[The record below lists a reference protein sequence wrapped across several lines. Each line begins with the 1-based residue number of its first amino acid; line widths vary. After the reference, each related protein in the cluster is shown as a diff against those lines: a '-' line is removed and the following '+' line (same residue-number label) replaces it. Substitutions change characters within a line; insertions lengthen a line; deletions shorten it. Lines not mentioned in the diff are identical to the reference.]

1 MSFSAFK
8 NQFKQKEFSYQL
20 LSDNI
25 YTDICGGLHWPA
37 DVLVRRWCNVGISCS
52 PLDKWFR
59 TYSSSSETQQD
70 TLLLTGLLLIGVL
83 CSLFRKVL
91 KLLVYLSGNY
101 DGCTDVLDT
110 ADPVS
115 GECFRA
121 PCSVPLE
128 TFGLAMIW
136 RQESRSLLT
145 ITVLTLSFIF

>member
-8 NQFKQKEFSYQL
+8 NQFKQKEFSYQR

-37 DVLVRRWCNVGISCS
+37 DVLVRRSCNVGISCS

-91 KLLVYLSGNY
+91 KLLFYLSGTNM
-101 DGCTDVLDT
+101 DVLMYWIQLIQFLESVLELR
-110 ADPVS
+110 AVS
-115 GECFRA
+115 
-121 PCSVPLE
+121 P
-128 TFGLAMIW
+128 
-136 RQESRSLLT
+136 
-145 ITVLTLSFIF
+145 

>member
-8 NQFKQKEFSYQL
+8 NQFKQKEFSYQR

-91 KLLVYLSGNY
+91 KLLFYLSGTNM
-101 DGCTDVLDT
+101 DVLMYWIQLIQFLESVLELR
-110 ADPVS
+110 AVS
-115 GECFRA
+115 
-121 PCSVPLE
+121 P
-128 TFGLAMIW
+128 
-136 RQESRSLLT
+136 
-145 ITVLTLSFIF
+145 

>member
-83 CSLFRKVL
+83 CSLFRKVW
-91 KLLVYLSGNY
+91 KLLFYLSGTNM
-101 DGCTDVLDT
+101 DVLMYWIQLIQFLESVLELR
-110 ADPVS
+110 AVS
-115 GECFRA
+115 
-121 PCSVPLE
+121 P
-128 TFGLAMIW
+128 
-136 RQESRSLLT
+136 
-145 ITVLTLSFIF
+145 